1 MALDRLSP
9 TLQKWAAA
17 RLVPKIL
24 IANQARVIEAVH
36 DAAGQWLPSVP
47 VITCVTAQPDRVLAV
62 LASPGANEWVQQHA
76 AGSGL
81 SATSVRLNP
90 RLLAA
95 LPLR

>member
-1 MALDRLSP
+1 MTAKRTRNGDLHLDDLLPYLMNRLV
-9 TLQKWAAA
+9 A
-17 RLVPKIL
+17 RL
-24 IANQARVIEAVH
+24 NQNLGEDLRKRGFTFQ
-36 DAAGQWLPSVP
+36 DW
-47 VITCVTAQPDRVLAV
+47 RVLAV